1 MSHLRRLAFLP
12 YRGVLCSPSE
22 NRSGTYHPTQVLQ
35 LLNKNLLTRK
45 LILTIIRPPSIRQS
59 LEKYW
64 ARNFNSLSKLAG
76 GRNQPCGWLKTFQ
89 AVKIINSNNADH
101 AWHEKDIESHITQ
114 QNPEHRGRIILRT
127 CLEDFEVTGPAG
139 KYMCLKRFVDRQLP
153 LPIAKAYIYYFLLV
167 GLDYLH
173 SNCQVVHTDLKLG
186 NILMSF
192 ENENILTSFIQR
204 KEAMQFKVD
213 AQSGRTIY
221 RCHKD
226 FGALDGREIKHMI
239 PKIADFGLATRLDK
253 PSTQDGMVGEKL
265 GSYPIQPDH
274 YRAPE
279 VIRLWLGYQSRDLE
293 LWCTGELLAKLNA
306 ISGRNWPQL
315 VTTDTGELCNN
326 AQEFF
331 DGPFFNAD
339 IEFRHNE
346 MVPRRDLEDT
356 IPFLE
361 KKEQNAFLSFLRQMP
376 TWLPEKRKT
385 ARELMDH
392 PFLTLGDSSPAEL
405 LD

>member
-59 LEKYW
+59 LE
-64 ARNFNSLSKLAG
+64 N
-76 GRNQPCGWLKTFQ
+76 
-89 AVKIINSNNADH
+89 NNADH

-139 KYMCLKRFVDRQLP
+139 KSASLIASFLCP
-153 LPIAKAYIYYFLLV
+153 LRRPISTTSFLLGLIIFTQIAKLSIP
-167 GLDYLH
+167 
-173 SNCQVVHTDLKLG
+173 LG

-293 LWCTGELLAKLNA
+293 LWCTVVEHSWEQGAV
-306 ISGRNWPQL
+306 P
-315 VTTDTGELCNN
+315 TD
-326 AQEFF
+326 
-331 DGPFFNAD
+331 
-339 IEFRHNE
+339 I
-346 MVPRRDLEDT
+346 
-356 IPFLE
+356 
-361 KKEQNAFLSFLRQMP
+361 
-376 TWLPEKRKT
+376 
-385 ARELMDH
+385 
-392 PFLTLGDSSPAEL
+392 
-405 LD
+405 